1 MDNGKEPG
9 ILKKEEAFVRRIIS
23 GHFGQEAGAGELFPV
38 KYGMMN
44 RSYLFS
50 AGKERYIFRC
60 NGVGTEQLIDRD
72 NEAKIYELIRP
83 LGIAEDVVAL
93 SVDGGY
99 KISHYYEHSRVCDGH
114 TREDVERCMSVLH
127 ALHNRGLT
135 GAKPFD
141 PFKLLLFY
149 EDVRKERTTDV
160 PEYADVKEEVFSL
173 RAFLEPYLTK
183 HLTLCHVD
191 SVSDNFLFV
200 EGRESPYLIDWEYA
214 GLSDPLLDVA
224 MFAIYDNFSEE
235 ETERLLQAY
244 FPDGCSAQERA
255 RVYAYMA
262 AVCCGTT
269 GASIR
274 RASGSRSG
282 RMSRIS
288 TVSRRPIRKK
298 CVGSWE
304 AYDKTLSAVALS
316 WHIERFSLGTE

>member
-1 MDNGKEPG
+1 MKNLENKCGT
-9 ILKKEEAFVRRIIS
+9 LCEEEEFGRREETFI
-23 GHFGQEAGAGELFPV
+23 
-38 KYGMMN
+38 
-44 RSYLFS
+44 RSVIRRLFS
-50 AGKERYIFRC
+50 AEAGVGELVPLKEGMTNDSFIFFSDGARYVFRC
-60 NGVGTEQLIDRD
+60 NGVGTEQLIDRE
-72 NEAKIYELIRP
+72 NEAKVYELIRP
-83 LGIAEDVVAL
+83 LGIAEDVVTL
-93 SVDGGY
+93 SVDAGY
-99 KISHYYEHSRVCDGH
+99 KISHYYEHSRVCDG
-114 TREDVERCMSVLH
+114 H

-262 AVCCGTT
+262 IGGLLWYNWCLY
-269 GASIR
+269 
-274 RASGSRSG
+274 
-282 RMSRIS
+282 
-288 TVSRRPIRKK
+288 K
-298 CVGSWE
+298 E
-304 AYDKTLSAVALS
+304 
-316 WHIERFSLGTE
+316 SLGVTFGTYEQNQYRFAQTYPEKVRRLVGGI